1 LNSAQ
6 PSSQRTTSHATAI
19 LTADSSKVV
28 HYWPVRLSE
37 FWQRMDAHF
46 GSGYARSWASDYVVE
61 ELDGRTV
68 EQALAQG
75 ESAKTVW
82 RAVCACQP
90 VHAALR

>member
-1 LNSAQ
+1 
-6 PSSQRTTSHATAI
+6 
-19 LTADSSKVV
+19 
-28 HYWPVRLSE
+28 
-37 FWQRMDAHF
+37 MDAHF
-46 GSGYARSWASDYVVE
+46 GSGYARSWARDYVVE